1 VTDTRRPAAL
11 ITGGS
16 RGIGA
21 ATARAL
27 AHHGYDVA
35 LTYNNKRARA
45 EEVAEE
51 VRHAGGRALVLS
63 CDITNPDDIMRLFTE
78 FGRWTTRL
86 DLLVLNASGG
96 LEKDRLAA
104 DPDFP
109 MHINRDAQLL
119 VLDGALS
126 LMPSGGT
133 VVFVTSHWAHLYGR
147 VGQIP
152 AYEPIAASKHAGE
165 VALRERM
172 AQLSPAGLRLLIV
185 TGDLVEGTIT
195 PRLLERASP
204 GLTEARRQTLGA
216 LPTAEEFGQA
226 IAASAVDAT
235 LPSGQVVVVGSA
247 LDVDSSPRS

>member
-1 VTDTRRPAAL
+1 VTESRRPAAL

-35 LTYNNKRARA
+35 LTYNNKRERA
-45 EEVAEE
+45 EGVAEA
-51 VRHAGGRALVLS
+51 VRNAGGRSLVLS
-63 CDITNPDDIMRLFTE
+63 CDITNPVDILRLYTE
-78 FGRWTTRL
+78 LGQWSAQL

-109 MHINRDAQLL
+109 MRINRDAQLA
-119 VLDGALS
+119 VLDDALP

-133 VVFVTSHWAHLYGR
+133 IVFVTSHWAHLYGR
-147 VGQIP
+147 VRQIP

-165 VALRERM
+165 VALRARM
-172 AQLSPAGLRLLIV
+172 GELALAGLRLLIV
-185 TGDLVEGTIT
+185 TGDLVDGTIT
-195 PRLLERASP
+195 PRLLERAAP
-204 GLTEARRQTLGA
+204 GLTEARRHTLGA
-216 LPTAEEFGQA
+216 LPTAEEFGQV
-226 IAASAVDAT
+226 IAASAVDAS

-247 LDVDSSPRS
+247 LEPDL

>member
-1 VTDTRRPAAL
+1 VTDSRRPAAL

-45 EEVAEE
+45 EGVAVE
-51 VRHAGGRALVLS
+51 VRNAGGRALVLS
-63 CDITNPDDIMRLFTE
+63 CDITNPVDILRLYSE
-78 FGRWTTRL
+78 LGPWTTHL

-104 DPDFP
+104 DRDFP
-109 MHINRDAQLL
+109 IRINRDAQLW
-119 VLDGALS
+119 VLDGALP

-133 VVFVTSHWAHLYGR
+133 VIFVTSHWAHLYGR
-147 VGQIP
+147 VSQIP
-152 AYEPIAASKHAGE
+152 AYEPIAVSKHAGE
-165 VALRERM
+165 VALRARM
-172 AQLSPAGLRLLIV
+172 EDLSQSGHRLLIV

-195 PRLLERASP
+195 PRLLERAAP
-204 GLTEARRQTLGA
+204 GLTEARRQSLGA
-216 LPTAEEFGQA
+216 LPTAEEFGQV

-235 LPSGQVVVVGSA
+235 LPSGQIVVVGSA
-247 LDVDSSPRS
+247 LEGEDR